1 MLFRSTGGAYGKVTH
16 SDGSAN
22 DGIVGTGDVLTIY
35 DKNGGEM
42 ARYTFVIY
50 GDVNGDGAVTS
61 MDLLYVKRH
70 ILGTK
75 LLEEPYLTAADANR
89 GNDGITSIDLLY
101 IKRHILDIR
110 YIEQ

>member
-1 MLFRSTGGAYGKVTH
+1 M
-16 SDGSAN
+16 
-22 DGIVGTGDVLTIY
+22 
-35 DKNGGEM
+35 
-42 ARYTFVIY
+42 
-50 GDVNGDGAVTS
+50 TS